1 MQRDQI
7 SAPMDT
13 DLSRY
18 NPSDVSGFRS
28 GVGEVLALLG
38 CYTVRV
44 TTAETST
51 TNHESTRR

>member
-13 DLSRY
+13 DLPLY
-18 NPSDVSGFRS
+18 NSPDVSGFRR

-44 TTAETST
+44 TADYRNVDNQPRT
-51 TNHESTRR
+51 